1 MQINRIQTS
10 QFSVWRGFS
19 KTDIFWPCY
28 FALGWWTIHTVWHI
42 WSCFFLQPFQMYLG
56 NGNSTGNR
64 QLLAFL
70 GYSSPCTTHR
80 FISCLQTRF
89 SQHQVFHLP
98 PDLLFAA
105 LGKQSSGDG
114 WGKRGLQN
122 VHLTA
127 PALWTVKQQV
137 AVKMVTANN
146 VIRPNSVFIWAKHC
160 FSWRVS
166 GSRQW
171 F

>member
-1 MQINRIQTS
+1 M
-10 QFSVWRGFS
+10 GL
-19 KTDIFWPCY
+19 Y
-28 FALGWWTIHTVWHI
+28 
-42 WSCFFLQPFQMYLG
+42 
-56 NGNSTGNR
+56 STRNW

-70 GYSSPCTTHR
+70 GYSSPCTTHT
-80 FISCLQTRF
+80 FIRLQTRF
-89 SQHQVFHLP
+89 SQHQVFHLS
-98 PDLLFAA
+98 PDLLPFAA

-114 WGKRGLQN
+114 CGKRGLQN

-146 VIRPNSVFIWAKHC
+146 VIPPNPFFIRAKHC

-171 F
+171 FWHPSWISLCVGKPLFWTPEDHRLHPLPWCRSRGCQPVSGFWPSAQPGLL